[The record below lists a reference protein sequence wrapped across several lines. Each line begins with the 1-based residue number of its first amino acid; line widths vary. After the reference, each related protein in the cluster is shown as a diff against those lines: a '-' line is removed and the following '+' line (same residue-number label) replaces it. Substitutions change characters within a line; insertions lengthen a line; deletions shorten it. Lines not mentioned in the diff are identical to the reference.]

1 MEMFIDTYEPS
12 FFQNNI
18 QGSVVKPLGVGDFHL
33 IFEDG
38 RIIVIERKTWDDAY
52 NSWMSKRLELQIS
65 QMIEKYDDYVLLIE
79 GNKSGSRLFRTKKYS
94 QLEGLQTFL
103 NRMSLEVIPVVYTS
117 SKKKTVS
124 YFEYLGKRVSSGDF
138 KTMVRKTKLVKSSRN
153 KHHNILSMIPNISI
167 DRSKQIYD
175 GYSSLYDF
183 VLNAENLGEI
193 DSENTRWVNSTK
205 KIHQFIHESWGDTED
220 EREVIRDRDEKG

>member
-1 MEMFIDTYEPS
+1 
-12 FFQNNI
+12 
-18 QGSVVKPLGVGDFHL
+18 
-33 IFEDG
+33 
-38 RIIVIERKTWDDAY
+38 
-52 NSWMSKRLELQIS
+52 MSKRLELQIS
-65 QMIEKYDDYVLLIE
+65 QMVEKYDDYVLLIE

-117 SKKKTVS
+117 SKKKTIS
-124 YFEYLGKRVSSGDF
+124 YFEYLGKRILTGDF

-153 KHHNILSMIPNISI
+153 KYHNILSMIPNISI

-183 VLNAENLGEI
+183 VMNAENLGEI
-193 DSENTRWVNSTK
+193 DSENKRWVNSTK
-205 KIHQFIHESWGDTED
+205 KIHQFIHETWGNTEG

>member
-193 DSENTRWVNSTK
+193 DSENKRWVNSTK

>member
-1 MEMFIDTYEPS
+1 MEVFIDTYEPS
-12 FFQNNI
+12 FFQDNI
-18 QGSVVKPLGVGDFHL
+18 QDSVVKPLGIGDFHL
-33 IFEDG
+33 VFEDG
-38 RIIVIERKTWDDAY
+38 RVIVIERKTWDDAY

-65 QMIEKYDDYVLLIE
+65 QMVERYDDYILLIE

-124 YFEYLGKRVSSGDF
+124 YFEYLKKRVSSGDF

-153 KHHNILSMIPNISI
+153 KYHNILSMIPNISI

-175 GYSSLYDF
+175 SYSSLYDF
-183 VLNAENLGEI
+183 VLNAEKLGEI
-193 DSENTRWVNSTK
+193 DSENKRWVNATG
-205 KIHQFIHESWGDTED
+205 KIHQFIHESWGETSED
-220 EREVIRDRDEKG
+220 RDVIRDRDEKG

>member
-1 MEMFIDTYEPS
+1 MEVFIDTYEPS
-12 FFQNNI
+12 FFQDNI
-18 QGSVVKPLGVGDFHL
+18 QDSIVKPLGIGDFHL
-33 IFEDG
+33 VFEDG
-38 RIIVIERKTWDDAY
+38 RVIVIERKTWDDAY

-65 QMIEKYDDYVLLIE
+65 QMVENYDDYILLIE

-124 YFEYLGKRVSSGDF
+124 YFEYLEKRVLSGDF

-153 KHHNILSMIPNISI
+153 KYHNILSMIPNISI

-175 GYSSLYDF
+175 SYSSLYDF
-183 VLNAENLGEI
+183 VLNAEKLGEI
-193 DSENTRWVNSTK
+193 DSENKRWVNATG
-205 KIHQFIHESWGDTED
+205 KIHQFIHESWGETSE
-220 EREVIRDRDEKG
+220 ERDLIRDRNEKG

>member
-1 MEMFIDTYEPS
+1 MEILIDTYEPS

-18 QGSVVKPLGVGDFHL
+18 QDSVVKPLGVGDFHL
-33 IFEDG
+33 VFEGG

-65 QMIEKYDDYVLLIE
+65 QMVENYDDYILLIE

-117 SKKKTVS
+117 SKKKTIS
-124 YFEYLGKRVSSGDF
+124 YFEYLGKRVSSGEF

-153 KHHNILSMIPNISI
+153 KYHNILSMIPNISI

-193 DSENTRWVNSTK
+193 DSENKRWVNSTK
-205 KIHQFIHESWGDTED
+205 KIHQFIHELWGNTE
-220 EREVIRDRDEKG
+220 ERRELIRDREEKG